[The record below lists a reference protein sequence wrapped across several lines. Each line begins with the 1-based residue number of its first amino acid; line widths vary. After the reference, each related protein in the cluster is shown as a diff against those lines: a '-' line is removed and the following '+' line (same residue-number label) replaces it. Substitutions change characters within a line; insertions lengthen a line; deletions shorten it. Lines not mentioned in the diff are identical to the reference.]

1 MSGASVKYLGIS
13 VNGGTGHEAF
23 PACACSPSQGGG
35 CGCEAE
41 LGKAAGRAE
50 RCSRSR
56 SPGALAVGM
65 QALRESFPQRTGSLQ
80 RLPLFWDELN

>member
-1 MSGASVKYLGIS
+1 MEVLAMRHSLRVLAL
-13 VNGGTGHEAF
+13 
-23 PACACSPSQGGG
+23 C

-41 LGKAAGRAE
+41 LGRAAGRAE

-56 SPGALAVGM
+56 SLGALAVGM